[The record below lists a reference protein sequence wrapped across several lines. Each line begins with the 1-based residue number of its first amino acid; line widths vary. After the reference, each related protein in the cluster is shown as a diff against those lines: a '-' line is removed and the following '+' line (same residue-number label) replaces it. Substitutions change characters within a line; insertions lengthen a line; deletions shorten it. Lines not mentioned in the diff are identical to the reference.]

1 MAKIDGETTKMGSLA
16 GGSSRRTKGSQKSL
30 LIINI
35 VPFGT
40 TGQILYNKYEVSI
53 SKKVK
58 THVVTVFFRGTKKID
73 KKLSDFNICIT
84 VSDTFP
90 LSIF

>member
-1 MAKIDGETTKMGSLA
+1 MGSLA

-40 TGQILYNKYEVSI
+40 TGQILYNMKSQFQ
-53 SKKVK
+53 KKVK

-90 LSIF
+90 MSIF